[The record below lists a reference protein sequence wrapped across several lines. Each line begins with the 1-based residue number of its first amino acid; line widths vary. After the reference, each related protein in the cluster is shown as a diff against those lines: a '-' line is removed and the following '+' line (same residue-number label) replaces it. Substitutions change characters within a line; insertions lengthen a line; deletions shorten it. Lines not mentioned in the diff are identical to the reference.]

1 MLSLRRISARM
12 RTPQERTAL
21 LLSRSCRPLIRSL
34 SSSTADEATAS
45 AQRVGRWSLRL
56 AHDNTFLSYHRN
68 AIIAT
73 VAGGSLIQYRVN
85 QDRPPLA
92 GACLLGMGGLYM
104 YVGSGLYVW
113 QVWKLRVPLKLG
125 KWTIFWAL
133 FNASWPLTLWSV
145 ALACLLEEPPK
156 VLLNGL
162 RLIEHRLPNMLH
174 ASLFLDP
181 PALYPVCVLLRAV
194 MRHEE
199 SRLVTVRSRGA
210 GTSNDGTH
218 RSARLR
224 PYTTRAGPL
233 TDDDV
238 ATIITRRMERLHALQ
253 AKIDEMARSKT
264 AVPTALIAPVLDT
277 LNSELEMLEK
287 VLQVDTGAGTQLE
300 LQWWLTRL
308 YSSPR
313 RKLLDELETVQTLL
327 RRIDAVKFTSAHY
340 AASIA
345 TR

>member
-45 AQRVGRWSLRL
+45 AQRVGRWSRMFLARQTCDACLLPIPAVERLSFCAVRL

-253 AKIDEMARSKT
+253 AKIVEMARSKT

-287 VLQVDTGAGTQLE
+287 VLQVDTGAGTQL
-300 LQWWLTRL
+300 
-308 YSSPR
+308 
-313 RKLLDELETVQTLL
+313 
-327 RRIDAVKFTSAHY
+327 
-340 AASIA
+340 
-345 TR
+345 